1 MKNIFAVCAYVLSII
16 GAVFVLIFRRNDAFA
31 AYHAKQ
37 SLGIAVAAIVAFV
50 VWAVGGWVISW
61 IPYIGFIVAVACF
74 ALVIAAYITLA
85 ICSIVG
91 IKYAWQGK
99 QQPVPI
105 IGEKILRYLG

>member
-1 MKNIFAVCAYVLSII
+1 MKNIFAVCAYVLSIL
-16 GAVFVLIFRRNDAFA
+16 GAAFVLIFRRNDAFA

-37 SLGIAVAAIVAFV
+37 SLGIAIAAIVAFV

-61 IPYIGFIVAVACF
+61 VPYIGFIVAVACF
-74 ALVIAAYITLA
+74 ALVIVAYIALA
-85 ICSIVG
+85 ICSIIG